1 VREAAESGW
10 LVGAA
15 GARDLGGLP
24 THDGGQVRA
33 RVLYRAP
40 ALARLTD
47 DDVAALRAAALSEV
61 IDLRFGSEI
70 VDQPPDRLPAGPHLA
85 HIPIHDPDHP
95 VFGFVTGVLRGD
107 QVPSAAQL
115 REQGSAAAMA
125 GVYRAFVTSSTV
137 RSGFAAA
144 TRRIL
149 AAGGRPVLYHCTLG
163 KDRTGWLT
171 AILLTI
177 LGVPQ
182 DAIMADYLRTNTEL
196 AALVEKLV
204 ASAQAKRGIEPA
216 LIRPVLEARE
226 EYLRAAFD
234 QVRSDYGT
242 FVGYLRDGLGLTA
255 VDGEE
260 LRRNLVR

>member
-1 VREAAESGW
+1 VQEAAESGW

-24 THDGGQVRA
+24 THDGRRVRSGA
-33 RVLYRAP
+33 LYRAP
-40 ALARLTD
+40 ALGRLTD
-47 DDVAALRAAALSEV
+47 DDVAALRAAALIEV
-61 IDLRFGSEI
+61 IDLRFGQEI
-70 VDQPPDRLPAGPHLA
+70 LDQPPDRLPAGPHLA
-85 HIPIHDPDHP
+85 HIPIHDPEHP
-95 VFGFVTGVLRGD
+95 VFGFVTGVLSGSV
-107 QVPSAAQL
+107 VPSEEQL
-115 REQGSAAAMA
+115 REQGSEAAMIA
-125 GVYRAFVTSSTV
+125 VYRAFVTSGTV

-144 TRRIL
+144 TRRII
-149 AAGGRPVLYHCTLG
+149 AAAGRPVLYHCTLG

-177 LGVPQ
+177 LDVEQ
-182 DAIMADYLRTNTEL
+182 DAIMADYLRTNAEL
-196 AALVEKLV
+196 APLVEKLV

-216 LIRPVLEARE
+216 LVRPVLEVRE

-234 QVRSDYGT
+234 QVRAEYGT

-260 LRRNLVR
+260 LRRHLLR

>member
-1 VREAAESGW
+1 VQQAAASGW

-24 THDGGQVRA
+24 THDGRQVRFRA
-33 RVLYRAP
+33 LYRAP
-40 ALARLTD
+40 ALGRLTD
-47 DDVAALRAAALSEV
+47 DDVAALRAAALIEV
-61 IDLRFGSEI
+61 IDLRFGQEI

-95 VFGFVTGVLRGD
+95 VFGFVTGMLGGA
-107 QVPSAAQL
+107 QVPGAGEL
-115 REQGSAAAMA
+115 REQGPTAAMVA
-125 GVYRAFVTSSTV
+125 VYRAFVTSGTV

-149 AAGGRPVLYHCTLG
+149 AAAGRPVLYHCTLG
-163 KDRTGWLT
+163 KDRTGWLS

-177 LGVPQ
+177 LGVNQ
-182 DAIMADYLRTNTEL
+182 DVIMADYLRTNAEL
-196 AALVEKLV
+196 GELVEKLV

-216 LIRPVLEARE
+216 LVRPVLEARE

-234 QVRSDYGT
+234 QVRTEYGT

-260 LRRNLVR
+260 LRRHLVR